1 MDHLTNWFGWLD
13 STAQLDEFLSQEQ
26 EMERAEMMLF
36 LAAEGADEQ
45 ERLSQQQQQQQGQPP
60 SLDTSIS
67 YSDDAEYDDI
77 FADLADTVPQSQG
90 MDMSSG

>member
-1 MDHLTNWFGWLD
+1 
-13 STAQLDEFLSQEQ
+13 
-26 EMERAEMMLF
+26 MMLF

-45 ERLSQQQQQQQGQPP
+45 ERLSQQQQEQQQQGQPP

>member
-1 MDHLTNWFGWLD
+1 
-13 STAQLDEFLSQEQ
+13 
-26 EMERAEMMLF
+26 MERAEMMLF

-45 ERLSQQQQQQQGQPP
+45 EQLSEQQQQGQPP

>member
-1 MDHLTNWFGWLD
+1 MK
-13 STAQLDEFLSQEQ
+13 
-26 EMERAEMMLF
+26 RAEMMLF

-45 ERLSQQQQQQQGQPP
+45 ERLSQQQQQQGQPP

>member
-1 MDHLTNWFGWLD
+1 
-13 STAQLDEFLSQEQ
+13 
-26 EMERAEMMLF
+26 MERAEMMLF
-36 LAAEGADEQ
+36 LEAEGADEQ
-45 ERLSQQQQQQQGQPP
+45 QQQQRQQQQQQDQPP

>member
-1 MDHLTNWFGWLD
+1 
-13 STAQLDEFLSQEQ
+13 
-26 EMERAEMMLF
+26 MMLF

-45 ERLSQQQQQQQGQPP
+45 ERLSQQQQQQQQGQPP

-67 YSDDAEYDDI
+67 YSDDADYDDI

>member
-1 MDHLTNWFGWLD
+1 
-13 STAQLDEFLSQEQ
+13 
-26 EMERAEMMLF
+26 MERAEMMLF
-36 LAAEGADEQ
+36 LEAEGADEQ

>member
-1 MDHLTNWFGWLD
+1 
-13 STAQLDEFLSQEQ
+13 
-26 EMERAEMMLF
+26 MERAEMMLF
-36 LAAEGADEQ
+36 LEAEGADE
-45 ERLSQQQQQQQGQPP
+45 QQQQGQPP

-77 FADLADTVPQSQG
+77 FADLADTVPPSQG

>member
-1 MDHLTNWFGWLD
+1 
-13 STAQLDEFLSQEQ
+13 
-26 EMERAEMMLF
+26 MMLF

-45 ERLSQQQQQQQGQPP
+45 EQLSEQQQQGQPP

>member
-1 MDHLTNWFGWLD
+1 
-13 STAQLDEFLSQEQ
+13 
-26 EMERAEMMLF
+26 MMLF
-36 LAAEGADEQ
+36 LEAEGADE
-45 ERLSQQQQQQQGQPP
+45 QQQQGQPP

>member
-1 MDHLTNWFGWLD
+1 
-13 STAQLDEFLSQEQ
+13 
-26 EMERAEMMLF
+26 MERTEMMLF
-36 LAAEGADEQ
+36 LEAEGADE
-45 ERLSQQQQQQQGQPP
+45 QQQQGQPP

>member
-1 MDHLTNWFGWLD
+1 
-13 STAQLDEFLSQEQ
+13 
-26 EMERAEMMLF
+26 MMLF

-45 ERLSQQQQQQQGQPP
+45 ERLSQQQQQQGQPP